1 MDANLSPE
9 RKSMLMD
16 HNGANGQP
24 NVTDTYFDIVVMKNM
39 FSSPVEHDVTG
50 FLSAKH
56 QSKNYYTMVKQVK
69 KKKTTTRAV
78 PCVLLLHLYSS
89 VFKQLYG
96 IYISC

>member
-1 MDANLSPE
+1 
-9 RKSMLMD
+9 MD

-69 KKKTTTRAV
+69 KKK
-78 PCVLLLHLYSS
+78 LLHEQCIVYFFCIFTAVFSNNCMEFILAAKLYLLF
-89 VFKQLYG
+89 V
-96 IYISC
+96 C